1 MAVSFREI
9 DAFYDHMTR
18 CIIPGPRSLSYFAFV
33 LLLPGALLIPPSILS
48 HRQLASVFLPMIIAC
63 EFHAWQTSAALD
75 VISTTVLQWSFVLL
89 VCYDPRRDFRR
100 VYWEKAPSKGSEGA
114 GEFRVRK
121 EQVYPDRK
129 FVERLWWVLTL
140 VISIRLT
147 GWKIRDPSHDRKQ
160 SILPNVSRI
169 AFLRHAFG
177 TVLLSYVL
185 LDISGYYTHQDPYF
199 TTSATDV
206 DAALPTDALQGP
218 AAVVQQT
225 LSYLPPRLVRSTII
239 ASQLYSLIAGGFYPV
254 TFPVV
259 TLNVLGV
266 IPDEWSP
273 HTWPSFFGAFLAV
286 RRRGLRGLWGSWWH
300 QMNRQIDAT
309 PGNLLAD
316 RTGLVEGSMSRGMVV
331 ATVAFGLSG
340 WMHMG
345 MIPPSPKSRLMTPS
359 EMRLSVAAFFW
370 IQPLGFA
377 IEDLVTTALYRT
389 ISNIKMSVV
398 ADVVVLLWVACWL
411 SWTLPM
417 LTAPFRELGY
427 WTIYPVPFSVL
438 NGLAGSGWSTWSRST
453 FGSL

>member
-9 DAFYDHMTR
+9 DAFYDHMTT
-18 CIIPGPRSLSYFAFV
+18 CIIPGPRSLSYFAFA
-33 LLLPGALLIPPSILS
+33 LLLPGALLIPPSVLS
-48 HRQLASVFLPMIIAC
+48 HRQLASIFLPLIIAC
-63 EFHAWQTSAALD
+63 ELHAWQASAALD

-100 VYWEKAPSKGSEGA
+100 VHWEKALSEGSEGA
-114 GEFRVRK
+114 GDLMVRK
-121 EQVYPDRK
+121 EEVYPDRN
-129 FVERLWWVLTL
+129 FVKRLWWVLTL

-147 GWKIRDPSHDRKQ
+147 GWKIGNLSHDRKQ
-160 SILPNVSRI
+160 SILPNASRTS
-169 AFLRHAFG
+169 FLRHALGLF
-177 TVLLSYVL
+177 LLSYVL
-185 LDISGYYTHQDPYF
+185 LDISGYYSHQDPYF
-199 TTSATDV
+199 TTSTMDV
-206 DAALPTDALQGP
+206 DAALPINALQGP
-218 AAVVQQT
+218 GAVVQRT

-239 ASQLYSLIAGGFYPV
+239 ASQIYGFIAGGFYPV
-254 TFPVV
+254 TFPIVA
-259 TLNVLGV
+259 LNVLGV

-273 HTWPSFFGAFLAV
+273 HTWPRFFGAFSVV

-309 PGNLLAD
+309 PGKLLAD
-316 RTGLVEGSMSRGMVV
+316 HTGLVEGSMSRSMVV
-331 ATVAFGLSG
+331 TTVAFGLSG

-345 MIPPSPKSRLMTPS
+345 MIPPSPNSRLMTPS

-377 IEDLVTTALYRT
+377 FEDLMTALYRR
-389 ISNIKMSVV
+389 ISHIKMSAV

-427 WTIYPVPFSVL
+427 WTIYPVPFSFL

-453 FGSL
+453 VGGL